1 MNSASVK
8 CFFIFKYLL
17 ILLAFLPVLV
27 SCGKK
32 DEARS
37 VLVDKRVLM
46 LGNSITQNGAYVS
59 FIEYYLRKKYPES
72 SIDIISIGLSSE
84 TVSCLTEK
92 GHPYPRPCLTER
104 LERALEKIRPEVVV
118 ACYGMNDGI
127 YHPQSPE
134 RLDRFQQGIRSLLQ
148 RVEQANAS
156 AVLLTPPVFDAL
168 PIAAKVVES
177 TPEGFGYA
185 RPYKGYDSVLA
196 DYSQWLT
203 GIEKPGVRVVDLHSP
218 MKAHITEKRLT
229 EPTFTFASDGVHP
242 SPSGHLFMAQQFLEN
257 LGFSFTGDLASDY
270 ENILADSLFQL
281 VDERRKLR
289 SEGWL
294 RYVGYIKEDTVS
306 HPSIEATELSAARL
320 EQEIA
325 AIHPHH

>member
-1 MNSASVK
+1 MNSIDIKYFPV
-8 CFFIFKYLL
+8 FKYFL
-17 ILLAFLPVLV
+17 IVSILLPVLV

-59 FIEYYLRKKYPES
+59 FLEYYLRKKYPES
-72 SIDIISIGLSSE
+72 NIDIISIGLSSE
-84 TVSCLTEK
+84 TVSCLTERD
-92 GHPYPRPCLTER
+92 HPYPRPCLTER

-134 RLDRFQQGIRSLLQ
+134 RLDRFQQGIGNLLQ
-148 RVEQANAS
+148 HIEQANAK

-185 RPYKGYDSVLA
+185 RPYKGYDFVLA

-203 GIEKPGVRVVDLHSP
+203 SLEKPGVLVADIHSP
-218 MKAHITEKRLT
+218 MKAYITEKRQT
-229 EPTFTFASDGVHP
+229 APTFTFASDGVHP

-257 LGFSFTGDLASDY
+257 FGFSFTGDLALDY
-270 ENILADSLFQL
+270 ENILSDSLFQL

-294 RYVGYIKEDTVS
+294 KYVGYIKGDTVS
-306 HPSIEATELSAARL
+306 HPSIEATALRAARL

-325 AIHPHH
+325 ALNH